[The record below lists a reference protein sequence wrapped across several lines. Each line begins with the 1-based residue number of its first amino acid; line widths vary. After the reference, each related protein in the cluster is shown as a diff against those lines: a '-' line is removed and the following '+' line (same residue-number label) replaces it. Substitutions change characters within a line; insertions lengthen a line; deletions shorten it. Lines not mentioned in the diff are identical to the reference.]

1 MLEFDLVIDGDRYL
15 VRAPA
20 ECRSLVN
27 PFSRIQVTEINVNAF
42 EFKLKNGQSA
52 VMLSTNYSCSEADAS
67 IDLTYS
73 QLLSACRVQQLQ
85 KLVITQDWVVP
96 MKNADAANAP

>member
-1 MLEFDLVIDGDRYL
+1 VLEFDLVIDGDRYL

-27 PFSRIQVTEINVNAF
+27 PFSRIRVTEINGNAF

-52 VMLSTNYSCSEADAS
+52 VLSTNYSCSEADAS
-67 IDLTYS
+67 IDLNYS